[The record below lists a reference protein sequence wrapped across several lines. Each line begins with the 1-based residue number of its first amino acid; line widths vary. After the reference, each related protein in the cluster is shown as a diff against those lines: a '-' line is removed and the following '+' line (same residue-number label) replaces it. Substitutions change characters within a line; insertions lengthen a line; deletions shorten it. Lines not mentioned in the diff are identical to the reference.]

1 MKRLL
6 FLTLTLFSL
15 NIARC
20 QNSVMQRP
28 NLVVGIV
35 VDQMRW
41 DYLSAYESK
50 FGNGGFRR
58 LMREGC
64 NYDNTMI
71 NYIPTVTACG
81 HSSIYTGSTPAITGI
96 AGNDFYIKGKR
107 TYCTDDTV
115 RTVGSLTKAGM
126 MSPRHLL
133 VTTMCDALRLATD
146 FRSKVVSIS
155 LKDRGAIL
163 PAGHTANAA
172 YWYDNMNH
180 SFITSTYYMQ
190 ALPEWVNEFNRTHKS
205 VDGRDIRYL
214 PDGNTLTARM
224 AMAAIDGEQLGQKNE
239 TDFLAVSFSAT
250 DYIGHKYGT
259 KAPQTE
265 EAYVKLDKDIAVL
278 LNCLDEKIGKGNYL
292 LFLTADHGASHN
304 ARYLLSKGIPAGEW
318 DEEIERKK
326 MNEYLQKVYGAKD
339 MVKDIIEYRLYL
351 NDDAIKAVGV
361 KKEDVETVLCDYLNS
376 DERIAYAL
384 SYAAA
389 SIQPI
394 PAAIRDRIIMG
405 YNPKRSGDIVL
416 IPATGYYKYGSDSFN
431 TGTTHGVWNPYDSHI
446 PLIFF
451 GWNVSPGHN
460 IEECHVTDIA
470 PTVCAMLH
478 IQQPNGCVGKCL
490 PMVILNTDKE

>member
-6 FLTLTLFSL
+6 FLALTMFTL
-15 NIARC
+15 NAVRC
-20 QNSVMQRP
+20 QNPTMQRP
-28 NLVVGIV
+28 KLVVGIV

-50 FGNGGFRR
+50 FGNDGFRR

-64 NYDNTMI
+64 NCDNTMI

-96 AGNDFYIKGKR
+96 AGNDFYVNGKR

-115 RTVGSLTKAGM
+115 KTVGSATKAGM

-146 FRSKVVSIS
+146 FKSEVIGIS

-172 YWYDNMNH
+172 YWYDKESC
-180 SFITSTYYMQ
+180 SFITSTYYMK
-190 ALPEWVNEFNRTHKS
+190 ALPEWVNSFNRTHKS
-205 VDGRDIRYL
+205 KDSRDIRYL

-224 AMAAIDGEQLGQKNE
+224 AMAAVDGEHLGQKGE

-265 EAYVKLDKDIAVL
+265 EAYVSLDKDLAAL
-278 LNCLDEKIGKGNYL
+278 LNYLDAKVGKGNYL

-304 ARYLLSKGIPAGEW
+304 AGYLADKGIPAGEW
-318 DEEIERKK
+318 DEDAEKKK
-326 MNEYLQKVYGAKD
+326 MNEYLQGVYGAKGI
-339 MVKDIIEYRLYL
+339 VKDIIEYRIYL
-351 NDDAIKAVGV
+351 DDDVLKAAG
-361 KKEDVETVLCDYLNS
+361 KTKEDVETTLCDYLNS

-384 SYAAA
+384 SYAKAA
-389 SIQPI
+389 LAPI
-394 PAAIRDRIIMG
+394 PDAIRNRIIMG
-405 YNPKRSGDIVL
+405 YHPKRSGDIQL
-416 IPATGYYKYGSDSFN
+416 IPATGYYKYGSDSFHA
-431 TGTTHGVWNPYDSHI
+431 GTTHGVWNPYDSHI

-451 GWNVSPGHN
+451 GWNVAPGHHVAP
-460 IEECHVTDIA
+460 CHITDIA
-470 PTVCAMLH
+470 PTVCALLH
-478 IQQPNGCVGKCL
+478 IQQPNGCVGDCL
-490 PMVILNTDKE
+490 PMVIQNLNQ